1 MSASGERYDVVVVG
15 GGLMGA
21 AAAWAIAGR
30 GASVLLLEQHA
41 PGHQRGSS
49 HGSSRIFRH
58 AYSQVGY
65 VELARRSLAGWRRLE
80 AETGRPVLTIT
91 GAVDHGEPA
100 AVAALGAALGQ
111 AAVPFE
117 LLAPEEAATRWPGLR
132 FDTTVLFH
140 PDAGR
145 IHADAAVRSL
155 HGAAGRRGATVRLG
169 VVVTAVDEVGA
180 GVEVRLASGEV
191 VAAGVAVVAAG
202 AWASRLLGGVD
213 GLPALRVTVE
223 QPAHFRPADETLV
236 WPSFIHHPGA
246 LLTMDRAA
254 HGVYGLAGE
263 EGVKVGFHGI
273 GAEIDPDLAE
283 RPVDADALDDLRRY
297 AETWVPGVVSAR
309 AVPTTCL
316 YTTTPD
322 HDPVVDRSGALVVLA
337 GFSGH
342 GFKFG
347 PAIGDLAADL
357 ALDAVAPDPVFA
369 LGDRIPRADTG
380 MPR

>member
-1 MSASGERYDVVVVG
+1 MSTAGRYDVVVVG
-15 GGLMGA
+15 GGVMGA
-21 AAAWAIAGR
+21 ATAWAVAGR
-30 GASVLLLEQHA
+30 GASVLLVEQHA

-65 VELARRSLAGWRRLE
+65 VELARRSLAGWHELE
-80 AETGRPVLTIT
+80 AETGREVLALT

-100 AVAALGAALGQ
+100 TVAALATALGQ

-117 LLAPEEAATRWPGLR
+117 VLAPEEAATRWPGLR

-145 IHADAAVRSL
+145 LHADGAVRAL
-155 HGAAGRRGATVRLG
+155 HGAAGERGAEVRLSTT
-169 VVVTAVDEVGA
+169 VASVDEVGD
-180 GVEVRLASGEV
+180 GVEVRLDSGEV
-191 VAAGVAVVAAG
+191 LTAGVAVVAAG
-202 AWASRLLGGVD
+202 AWASRLVGGVD

-223 QPAHFRPADETLV
+223 QPAHFQPADETLV

-246 LLTMDRAA
+246 LLTMERAA

-273 GAEIDPDLAE
+273 GAEIDPGVTE
-283 RPVDADALDDLRRY
+283 RPLDAEALDDLRRY
-297 AETWVPGVVSAR
+297 AETWVPGVVPTR
-309 AVPTTCL
+309 AEPTTCL

-322 HDPVVDRSGALVVLA
+322 HDPVIDRSGALVVLA

-347 PAIGDLAADL
+347 PAIGALAADL
-357 ALDAVAPDPVFA
+357 ALDGAAPDPVFA
-369 LGDRIPRADTG
+369 LGDRTPRADPG

>member
-1 MSASGERYDVVVVG
+1 MTAGAPVDVVVVG
-15 GGLMGA
+15 GGVMGA
-21 AAAWAIAGR
+21 ATAWTAAGR
-30 GASVLLLEQHA
+30 GASVLLVEQHA
-41 PGHQRGSS
+41 PGHRRGSS

-58 AYSQVGY
+58 AYAQAGY
-65 VELARRSLAGWRRLE
+65 VELARRALTGWRELE
-80 AETGRPVLTIT
+80 EETGREVLTLT

-100 AVAALGAALGQ
+100 AVAELHATLGQ
-111 AAVPFE
+111 AAVPCE
-117 LLAPEEAATRWPGLR
+117 LLPPEEASDRWPGLR

-145 IHADAAVRSL
+145 LHADAAVRSL
-155 HGAAGRRGATVRLG
+155 HGAAGRRGASVRLATT
-169 VVVTAVDEVGA
+169 VAAVDEVGD

-191 VAAGVAVVAAG
+191 ISAGAAVVAAG

-213 GLPALRVTVE
+213 GLPAMRVTVE
-223 QPAHFRPADETLV
+223 QPAHFQPVDAATV

-254 HGVYGLAGE
+254 NGVYGLAGE

-273 GAEIDPDLAE
+273 GAEIDPDLTE
-283 RPVDADALDDLRRY
+283 RPIDAEALDDLRRY
-297 AETWVPGVVSAR
+297 AETWVPGVVSSR
-309 AVPTTCL
+309 AEPTACL

-322 HDPVVDRSGALVVLA
+322 HDPVIDRSGAVTVLA

-342 GFKFG
+342 GFKFA
-347 PAIGDLAADL
+347 PAIGALAADL
-357 ALDAVAPDPVFA
+357 ALDGAAPQEIFR
-369 LGDRIPRADTG
+369 LGSRVPRAESG

>member
-1 MSASGERYDVVVVG
+1 MSYDVVVVG
-15 GGLMGA
+15 GGVMGA
-21 AAAWAIAGR
+21 ATAWAVAGR
-30 GASVLLLEQHA
+30 GASVLLVEQHA

-58 AYSQVGY
+58 AYAQVGY
-65 VELARRSLAGWRRLE
+65 VELARRALTGWRELE
-80 AETGRPVLTIT
+80 AEAGREVLTLT
-91 GAVDHGEPA
+91 GAVDHGDPA
-100 AVAALGAALGQ
+100 AVAELQAALGQ

-117 LLAPEEAATRWPGLR
+117 VLPPEEASTRWAGLR
-132 FDTTVLFH
+132 FDSTVLYH

-145 IHADAAVRSL
+145 LHADDAVRSF
-155 HGAAGRRGATVRLG
+155 HGAAGRRGAEVRLNTT
-169 VVVTAVDEVGA
+169 VAAVDEVTG
-180 GVEVRLASGEV
+180 GVEVTLASGEV
-191 VAAGVAVVAAG
+191 VAAGAAVIAAG
-202 AWASRLLGGVD
+202 AWASRLVGGVD
-213 GLPALRVTVE
+213 GLPAMRVTVE
-223 QPAHFRPADETLV
+223 QPAHFQPTDESLV

-254 HGVYGLAGE
+254 NGVYGLAGD

-283 RPVDADALDDLRRY
+283 RPVDPEALDDLRRY
-297 AETWVPGVVSAR
+297 AETWLPGVVPTR
-309 AVPTTCL
+309 AEPTTCL

-322 HDPVVDRSGALVVLA
+322 HDPVIDRSGALTVLA

-347 PAIGDLAADL
+347 PAIGALAAEL
-357 ALDAVAPDPVFA
+357 ALDGATPDPVFA
-369 LGDRIPRADTG
+369 LGPRQPRAETG